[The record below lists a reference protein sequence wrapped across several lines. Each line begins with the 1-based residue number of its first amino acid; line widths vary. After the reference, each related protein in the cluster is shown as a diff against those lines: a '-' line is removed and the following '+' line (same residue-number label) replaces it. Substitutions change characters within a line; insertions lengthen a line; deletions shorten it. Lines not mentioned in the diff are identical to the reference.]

1 MDTDQTTKTPQDNMS
16 KESIST
22 IARGARGGDTPAT
35 KFDVFEGKHFENQ
48 PGRLELLEFESI
60 EDERRYRLERLA
72 ASFRLFSKCG
82 FDEGVAGHI
91 TCRDPELQ
99 DHFWVNPFAMH
110 FSQIS
115 VSDLLLV
122 DHEGNIVHGDRPVN
136 QAAFAIHSRLHM
148 ARPDVMAAAH
158 SHSVYGRTFSTL
170 GKQLDPITQDA
181 CAFYDNTV
189 VFDDYTGVV
198 AETSEGDRIAAKL
211 GEDKRHVILQNH
223 GLLTTGETVEAA
235 TWAFICMERC
245 CQSQLMAEATG
256 GNGPSLIRDDVAKE
270 TCNLVGS
277 QTAGWVS
284 FQPLYDRIVKEQ
296 PDLLD

>member
-1 MDTDQTTKTPQDNMS
+1 MDTEKHLGSHDLNSDAVRS
-16 KESIST
+16 
-22 IARGARGGDTPAT
+22 IARGGEGNT
-35 KFDVFEGKHFENQ
+35 KFDVFAGAHTEKRRGYLDI
-48 PGRLELLEFESI
+48 PEFDNVEQ
-60 EDERRYRLERLA
+60 ERRHRLERLA
-72 ASFRLFSKCG
+72 AAFRLFSKCG

-91 TCRDPELQ
+91 TARDPELE

-110 FSQIS
+110 FSQIK

-122 DHEGNIVHGDRPVN
+122 DHDGKVVHGDRPVN

-148 ARPDVMAAAH
+148 ARPDVVAAAH

-170 GKQLDPITQDA
+170 GKALDPITQDA
-181 CAFYDNTV
+181 CAFYKNTV

-198 AETSEGDRIAAKL
+198 NDTSEGERIAAKL
-211 GEDKRHVILQNH
+211 GDRRHVVLQNH
-223 GLLTTGETVEAA
+223 GLLTTGETVDAA
-235 TWAFICMERC
+235 AWAFIAMERC

-256 GNGPSLIRDDVAKE
+256 NGPMLIEDDVAAD